1 MRRLNYYVA
10 VLLSFGALSLASNQL
25 VHCQDPSSQQE
36 SELISILDSNSAAA
50 DKALACKRL
59 AVYGSSAAVPALGR
73 MLNDE
78 QLASWSRIA
87 LEAIPGKEADEA
99 LHIAANSLKGRL
111 LVGAINSIGVRRDPS
126 AVDLLTMRLGDADAD
141 VAMAAAAALGKIGN
155 DAAAKTLRTALVD
168 SPAAIRS
175 AVAEGCILCAEH
187 SLSAGNMAEAI
198 AIYDDVRKAKINQ
211 QRTVEAT
218 RGAILARGADGIPL
232 LLEQLHSPEKQMFQM
247 ALGTAREFP
256 GRDVDQALAAELSR
270 FEPERAALV
279 ILAMADRGETVEI
292 AALLKAASL
301 GPKQVRIAA
310 MTALGRVGNVAC
322 VPALLE
328 LGLEP
333 DAELADAAKT
343 ALSVLPDE
351 KVGQE
356 IIVHLP
362 KAEGKRYVMLL
373 ELVGQ
378 RRIKA
383 VNELVKA
390 LDHADQSVRSAALT
404 SLGNTVP
411 AEHLSVLIS
420 QVVAPK
426 HAEDGPVAVQALKT
440 ASVRMPDR
448 ETCATQLTAAFEK
461 SASSTKIALLEILG
475 AVGGANALNTIGAA
489 AKSSDPQLQDISTR
503 LLGEWMTI
511 DSAPVLLDLAKS
523 APGAKYQVRALR
535 GYIRIARQ
543 FTMTEEQRVEMC
555 QNAIAVSRQPAEQ
568 KLVLEILKRYP
579 NPEMLSL
586 AIEAAETPELKEDA
600 TQAAL
605 VIAQKL
611 GVQTEEIL
619 ALLSKLGLEKVKL
632 EIIKAEYGA
641 GTTQKDVTETLRKG
655 TSDNQLIVLSNS
667 SYNEAFGGDPA
678 SGTPKQLKIQYR
690 INGKAS
696 EATFV
701 ENAVI
706 VLPLPK

>member
-10 VLLSFGALSLASNQL
+10 VLVSFGALGLASIKL
-25 VHCQDPSSQQE
+25 GHCQDPLSSDE
-36 SELISILDSNSAAA
+36 SARIAVLKSDSPAA

-59 AVYGSSAAVPALGR
+59 AVYGSSAAVPELGR
-73 MLNDE
+73 LLNDE

-99 LHIAANSLKGRL
+99 LHIATNSLKGRL

-126 AVDLLTMRLGDADAD
+126 AVDLLSKRLGDADAD

-155 DAAAKTLRTALVD
+155 DAAAKSLRASLVD
-168 SPAAIRS
+168 SPAVIRS
-175 AVAEGCILCAEH
+175 VVAEGCILCAERY
-187 SLSAGNMAEAI
+187 LSAGNVAEAI
-198 AIYDDVRKAKINQ
+198 AMYDDVRKAKINQ

-232 LLEQLHSPEKQMFQM
+232 LLEQFHSPEKQMFQM

-256 GRDVDQALAAELSR
+256 GRDVDQALANELSR
-270 FEPERAALV
+270 VEPDRAALV
-279 ILAMADRGETVEI
+279 IQAMADRGETVEL

-310 MTALGRVGNVAC
+310 MTAIGRVGNVAC

-343 ALSVLPDE
+343 ALAVLPDE

-373 ELVGQ
+373 ELIGQ

-383 VNELVKA
+383 VDELVKA

-411 AEHLSVLIS
+411 ADRLSLLIT
-420 QVVAPK
+420 QVISPK
-426 HAEDGPVAVQALKT
+426 HVEDSPVAVQALKT

-448 ETCATQLTAAFEK
+448 ETCAKQLSAAFEK
-461 SASSTKIALLEILG
+461 SALSTKIALLEILG

-543 FTMTEEQRVEMC
+543 FTMTDPQRVEMC
-555 QNAIAVSRQPAEQ
+555 QNAFAVSRQPAEK

-600 TQAAL
+600 TQTAL
-605 VIAQKL
+605 AIAQKL
-611 GVQTEEIL
+611 GGQTDEIL

-641 GTTQKDVTETLRKG
+641 GATQKDVTEILRKCN
-655 TSDNQLIVLSNS
+655 SDNQLIAISSS

-678 SGTPKQLKIQYR
+678 SGTPKHLKIQYR
-690 INGKAS
+690 INGKS
-696 EATFV
+696 HEATFV
-701 ENAVI
+701 ENAII